1 MQKSVEALLRRPHG
15 LAEQHLPTPQSKS
28 FSGWVVEVSYGGSLV
43 AAIAFPPVFACGSA
57 G

>member
-28 FSGWVVEVSYGGSLV
+28 FSGWVVDVSYGGSLV

-57 G
+57 A